1 VDTVVTI
8 HSIVRWFVLI
18 ALLGGG
24 LLGVAAAR
32 RPDAPFQ
39 NAVYSIAVIVLD
51 TQVALGLVLYL
62 FNEGWSQGG
71 FIAVF
76 HPIAM
81 LLALGFAHAMI
92 ARTRATA
99 AEGDAA
105 VANRIAGAGLLV
117 TLMVVFAAVP
127 WQR

>member
-8 HSIVRWFVLI
+8 HSIVRWIVI
-18 ALLGGG
+18 AALLGGG
-24 LLGVAAAR
+24 LAGLAAAR

-39 NAVYSIAVIVLD
+39 NAVYSIAVMILD
-51 TQVALGLVLYL
+51 VQVALGLVVYL
-62 FNEGWSQGG
+62 FNEGWSEGG

-92 ARTRATA
+92 ARTRRTA

-105 VANRIAGAGLLV
+105 AANRIAGAGLLV
-117 TLMVVFAAVP
+117 TLAIVFAAVP